1 MIAAALPLKILIR
14 VYQLIISPWLPPSC
28 RYYPSCS
35 QYSLE
40 ALEKHGLL
48 IGSAYSIWRI
58 LRCQPWGGEGF
69 NPVPEKPFIKLR
81 TIVNHLNT
89 WSGH

>member
-40 ALEKHGLL
+40 ALEKQGLL
-48 IGSAYSIWRI
+48 IGSAYSIWRV
-58 LRCQPWGGEGF
+58 LRCQPWGGSGF

-81 TIVNHLNT
+81 TIVNNLNT